1 MTEISLFDMAREFV
15 EETSQHIF
23 LTGKAGTGKTTFL
36 RNIVR
41 TTHKHAVVA
50 APTGVAAI
58 NAGGV
63 TLHSLFQIS
72 FAPYIP
78 DENIKHDISHFSQQK
93 LDVLRRME
101 LLIIDEVSMLRADTL
116 DAIDAVLRRV
126 RRSTKAF
133 GGVQILYIGD
143 MFQLPPVVKDDEW
156 AILQKYYKTQF
167 FFHSHALQKNPPTY
181 IELKKVYRQQ
191 DKDFINLLNRVR
203 NNIMQQSDF
212 ELLNSSFVRN
222 FIPPDEKKFITLT
235 THNYQADKINFEKLN
250 QLNTQLFE
258 FQGIIKNDF
267 PEYMLP
273 VEMNLQLKIG
283 AQIMFVK
290 NDSSAEKLYYNGKIG
305 TITRMSKDE
314 IFVLCENEDAE
325 IQLHTETW
333 ENTRYNL
340 NKTSG
345 EMEEEIL
352 GTFTQ
357 LPVRLAWAITVHKSQ
372 GLTFNNVILDISRAF
387 AAGQAYVALS
397 RCTSLQGIVFQS
409 FVSPNC
415 IQTDRYAI
423 ELSAR
428 ERSQIELENTLK
440 EQKQIFWTEKLQ
452 SYFDLKTLFSIF
464 YAFDKL
470 LKDKI
475 GEEFDDAKT
484 LLENMRKFAHNQE
497 DTIKKFQNQLQNI
510 CAQIDDNDYHCEFDL
525 QSPDTK
531 PIAAFTTTTSEG
543 FKKLQNRC
551 QKAVEYFYPLYINEL
566 LLPLRQNIENFY
578 GIKKSRAYYKNI
590 LEIEQNLTLF
600 IEDLKRIRYYN
611 KPLINSELLTLPTK
625 NIEEIPKAEKKQK
638 GDSAKIS
645 LMMYKDDRKSIEEI
659 ADERKLTFGTIF
671 GHLAAYI
678 PSGQISVYELVSK
691 EKVDK
696 ILPLIDDETKSTTPI
711 KEQLGDDFS
720 FDEIRAVM
728 RYWTWQKK
736 SLSI

>member
-15 EETSQHIF
+15 EETSQHVF

-36 RNIVR
+36 RNIVL

-63 TLHSLFQIS
+63 TLHSLFQIP

-78 DENIKHDISHFSQQK
+78 DENFKHDISHFSQQK

-133 GGVQILYIGD
+133 GGVQVLYIGD

-156 AILQKYYKTQF
+156 AILQNYYKTQF

-191 DKDFINLLNRVR
+191 DKEFIDLLNRVR

-212 ELLNSSFVRN
+212 ELLNSRFVRN
-222 FIPPDEKKFITLT
+222 FIPPNDKKFITLT
-235 THNYQADKINFEKLN
+235 THNYQADRINFEKLN

-258 FQGIIKNDF
+258 FKGVITNDF
-267 PEYMLP
+267 PEFMLP

-314 IFVLCENEDAE
+314 IFVLCENEDTE

-345 EMEEEIL
+345 EMEEEVL

-357 LPVRLAWAITVHKSQ
+357 YPVRLAWAITIHKSQ

-397 RCTSLQGIVFQS
+397 RCTSLEGIVFQS
-409 FVSPNC
+409 FMSPNC
-415 IQTDRYAI
+415 IQTDKYAL
-423 ELSAR
+423 ELSAK
-428 ERSQIELENTLK
+428 ERSQIELEKTLK

-452 SYFDLKTLFSIF
+452 SYFDLKPLYSIF

-470 LKDKI
+470 LRDKI

-497 DTIKKFQNQLQNI
+497 DTIKKFQNQLQNLCVSCHCGLDPQLPEKETGQETI
-510 CAQIDDNDYHCEFDL
+510 AGQARNDSD
-525 QSPDTK
+525 
-531 PIAAFTTTTSEG
+531 G
-543 FKKLQNRC
+543 FHKLQTRC

-578 GIKKSRAYYKNI
+578 GIKKARAYYKNI
-590 LEIEQNLTLF
+590 LEIEKNITMF
-600 IEDLKRIRYYN
+600 IEDLKKVRYYN
-611 KPLINSELLTLPTK
+611 KPLINSEFLILPTK
-625 NIEEIPKAEKKQK
+625 NLELPKVEKKQK
-638 GDSAKIS
+638 GDSAKFS
-645 LMMYKDDRKSIEEI
+645 FMMYRHDRKSIEEI
-659 ADERKLTFGTIF
+659 ADERKLSTGTIF
-671 GHLAAYI
+671 GHLASYI
-678 PSGQISVYELVSK
+678 SSGQIDVYELVSK

-696 ILPLIDDETKSTTPI
+696 ILPLIDAETKSSTPI
-711 KEQLGDDFS
+711 KQQLSDDIS

-728 RYWTWQKK
+728 RHWTWSQKGEG
-736 SLSI
+736 

>member
-1 MTEISLFDMAREFV
+1 MFRVNFFINLQKNCNFAFNFLTSQKMTEISLFDMAREFV
-15 EETSQHIF
+15 DETSQHVF

-36 RNIVR
+36 KNIVR
-41 TTHKHAVVA
+41 TTHKHVVVA

-78 DENIKHDISHFSQQK
+78 DPNFKHDISHYSQQK

-126 RRSTKAF
+126 RRSTKVF
-133 GGVQILYIGD
+133 GGVQVLYIGD

-156 AILQKYYKTQF
+156 AILQNYYQTQF

-191 DKDFINLLNRVR
+191 DKDFIDLLNRVR

-212 ELLNSSFVRN
+212 ELLNSRYVQN
-222 FIPPDEKKFITLT
+222 FTPTQDKKFITLT
-235 THNYQADKINFEKLN
+235 THNYQADRINLDKLN
-250 QLNTQLFE
+250 QLNAQLFE
-258 FQGIIKNDF
+258 FKGVITNDF

-273 VEMNLQLKIG
+273 VEMNLQLKVG

-305 TITRMSKDE
+305 IITRMSKGE
-314 IFVLCENEDAE
+314 IFVLCENEDIE

-340 NKTSG
+340 NKASG

-357 LPVRLAWAITVHKSQ
+357 YPVRLAWAITIHKSQ

-415 IQTDRYAI
+415 IQTDRYALA
-423 ELSAR
+423 LSEK

-452 SYFDLKTLFSIF
+452 SYFDLKPLYAIF
-464 YAFDKL
+464 YSFDKL
-470 LKDKI
+470 LREKI

-497 DTIKKFQNQLQNI
+497 DTITKFQNQLQNL
-510 CAQIDDNDYHCEFDL
+510 CMQAEQNGDFSAL
-525 QSPDTK
+525 QS
-531 PIAAFTTTTSEG
+531 
-543 FKKLQNRC
+543 RC
-551 QKAVEYFYPLYINEL
+551 QKAVEYFYSLYINEL
-566 LLPLRQNIENFY
+566 LLPLRANIENFY

-590 LEIEQNLTLF
+590 LEIEKNITLF
-600 IEDLKRIRYYN
+600 IEDLKKVRYYN

-625 NIEEIPKAEKKQK
+625 NLELPKIEKKQK
-638 GDSAKIS
+638 GDSAKLSFI
-645 LMMYKDDRKSIEEI
+645 MYRHNHKSIEEI
-659 ADERKLTFGTIF
+659 ANERKLSVGTIF
-671 GHLAAYI
+671 GHLASYI
-678 PSGQISVYELVSK
+678 SSGQIDVYEIVSR
-691 EKVDK
+691 EKVEQ
-696 ILPLIDDETKSTTPI
+696 ILPFINAETKSSTPI
-711 KEQLGDDFS
+711 KKQLGDDIS

-728 RYWTWQKK
+728 RHWTWTQKGF
-736 SLSI
+736 